1 MAKYTFICEEEYGTP
16 AKRTVEFEA
25 DSLND
30 ILNEFEMFLRGSGFY
45 FRGTL
50 DVVNDSDY
58 EDTES
63 DWNIP
68 REDVQFDFSEIPQNN
83 WPFGKVKPQE
93 EESSV
98 YVSDDI
104 ELNVFNQ
111 GAAQPA
117 LHLYDEMNY
126 GPAIT
131 IPKSSR

>member
-1 MAKYTFICEEEYGTP
+1 MAKYTFICEEDYGTP

-58 EDTES
+58 EDIEP

-83 WPFGKVKPQE
+83 WPFAKDDD
-93 EESSV
+93 SV
-98 YVSDDI
+98 YVSEGAKV
-104 ELNVFNQ
+104 ELQ
-111 GAAQPA
+111 KYGAAQPV
-117 LHLYDEMNY
+117 
-126 GPAIT
+126 I
-131 IPKSSR
+131 